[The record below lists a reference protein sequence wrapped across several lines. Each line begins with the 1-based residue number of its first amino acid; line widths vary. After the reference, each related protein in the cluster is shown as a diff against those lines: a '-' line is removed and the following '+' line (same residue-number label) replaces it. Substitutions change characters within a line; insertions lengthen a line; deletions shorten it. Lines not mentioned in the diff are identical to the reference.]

1 MANIQDIKSFKEE
14 IHNQTE
20 KVEIPRLSVD
30 KALLVINSEIKNT
43 QDAFLYFASLNLLNA
58 YVKKHRKEISYGFKG
73 KINPGIDSI
82 INNEIEGVLFGYD
95 EDEKCTL
102 VNASGLQFTFHGM
115 VLSDLQKKAR
125 NVDDTNHKY
134 YTVEEWE
141 GLRLQPLAEK
151 VFEFAEQLEGL
162 TIDIESLL
170 DNENELE

>member
-1 MANIQDIKSFKEE
+1 
-14 IHNQTE
+14 
-20 KVEIPRLSVD
+20 
-30 KALLVINSEIKNT
+30 
-43 QDAFLYFASLNLLNA
+43 
-58 YVKKHRKEISYGFKG
+58 
-73 KINPGIDSI
+73 
-82 INNEIEGVLFGYD
+82 
-95 EDEKCTL
+95 
-102 VNASGLQFTFHGM
+102 M